1 MKLLLTTIVSFLC
14 IFSNLPP
21 TEKVVIQ
28 NISLDHPT
36 VTIKSTL
43 GEAVEI
49 IYTDAPFIEI
59 ETILSGASEDVLNY
73 AISAGHFRL
82 QANYS
87 WEEASV
93 TLEEKRINTLIFY
106 DGKAQK
112 PRKRYRVKLPASLN
126 FIP

>member
-93 TLEEKRINTLIFY
+93 TLEEKRINTLIFF
-106 DGKAQK
+106 DGIAE
-112 PRKRYRVKLPASLN
+112 
-126 FIP
+126 